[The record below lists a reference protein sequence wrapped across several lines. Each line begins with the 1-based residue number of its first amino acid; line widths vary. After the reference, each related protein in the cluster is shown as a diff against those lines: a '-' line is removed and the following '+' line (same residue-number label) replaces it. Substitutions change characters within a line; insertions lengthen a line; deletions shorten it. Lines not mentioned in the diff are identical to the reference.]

1 MILVFIL
8 HDLELRIVDKPATN
22 FHFEY
27 PRSKDE
33 NAIIDKEV
41 QTFLR
46 KLSIE
51 EVANDT
57 NTDFYSKLFT
67 NRKTDSTNRTIL
79 NHKVFNKICTTELFK
94 MESINILINILKL
107 GMFPV
112 STNIKDIFYFAL
124 IFPGHTK
131 YLDFTKKGKIY
142 QLLAMPN
149 GYIMSCKFLIYC
161 LNLHLLFYMKLD
173 MNHPFM

>member
-1 MILVFIL
+1 MLIGVKGKCKIYGINIPELEKCVKDFQDGNISSKSFDWKNITKEQVILVFIL

-33 NAIIDKEV
+33 NAIIDKEI
-41 QTFLR
+41 QTFQR

-67 NRKTDSTNRTIL
+67 NRKIDSTNRTIL
-79 NHKVFNKICTTELFK
+79 NHKVFNKIYTTELFK

-107 GMFPV
+107 G
-112 STNIKDIFYFAL
+112 IR
-124 IFPGHTK
+124 
-131 YLDFTKKGKIY
+131 
-142 QLLAMPN
+142 QLTSWHITRQLTSPN
-149 GYIMSCKFLIYC
+149 
-161 LNLHLLFYMKLD
+161 
-173 MNHPFM
+173 

>member
-8 HDLELRIVDKPATN
+8 HDLGLRIVNKPAAN

-33 NAIIDKEV
+33 NAITDGEI

-67 NRKTDSTNRTIL
+67 NRKIDSTNRTIL
-79 NHKVFNKICTTELFK
+79 NHKVFNKIYTTELFK

-107 GMFPV
+107 G
-112 STNIKDIFYFAL
+112 IR
-124 IFPGHTK
+124 
-131 YLDFTKKGKIY
+131 
-142 QLLAMPN
+142 QLTSWHITRQLTSPN
-149 GYIMSCKFLIYC
+149 
-161 LNLHLLFYMKLD
+161 
-173 MNHPFM
+173 